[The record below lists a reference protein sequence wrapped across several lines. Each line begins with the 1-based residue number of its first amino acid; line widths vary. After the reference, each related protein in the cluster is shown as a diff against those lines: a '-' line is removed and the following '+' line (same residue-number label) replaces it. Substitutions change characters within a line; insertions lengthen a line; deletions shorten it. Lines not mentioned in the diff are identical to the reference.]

1 MGGRH
6 MSTTVAPQRSERGRA
21 LWFAIATIFG
31 VAGTTTTLGGAVE
44 RVLTGTAGSGGG
56 LGYGLVTML
65 ALVIAFMLGRP
76 WLVHAPGS
84 DAIPTPP
91 AACPAMIGPVEREV
105 ANRDDERAGLIAA
118 ELQGYHFFT
127 DLLRRQTKDII
138 DTTEEA
144 STGIVASLQQV
155 DRSISGMMGFL
166 EQSSANEGVAEIV
179 NRTEREMIL
188 NREMLQAFMDQRA
201 RDAADAGLRQEEIR
215 KATNHLV
222 GMVKHV
228 RDIAR
233 STNMLALNATIEA
246 ARAGEAGRGFSV
258 VASEVKALS
267 RQSDRTARDLQD
279 GIERLQA
286 TIAESLEAIIHK
298 HVDEESQSLSRVA
311 KTITDLTDD
320 LEKLI
325 GHQREVLIRV
335 HHESE
340 AIAHPIMELLDSI
353 QFQDITVSSCGTC
366 PQPRS
371 WSIHTSR
378 FCADSCSTRRRFQKS
393 NRCVPPWKTYSAAT
407 LWRANGIVTARRA
420 VRWQ

>member
-1 MGGRH
+1 MGGFPMRFAVATILGVAVA
-6 MSTTVAPQRSERGRA
+6 TTMLGGTVERA
-21 LWFAIATIFG
+21 L
-31 VAGTTTTLGGAVE
+31 
-44 RVLTGTAGSGGG
+44 TGLAGGG

-65 ALVIAFMLGRP
+65 ALMVAFALGRP
-76 WLVHAPGS
+76 WRAHAPAF
-84 DAIPTPP
+84 DAMPPPPT
-91 AACPAMIGPVEREV
+91 ACPAVIAPQERDVEI
-105 ANRDDERAGLIAA
+105 RDDERAGLIAA

-179 NRTEREMIL
+179 NRTEREMVL
-188 NREMLQAFMDQRA
+188 NREMLQAFMEQRA
-201 RDAADAGLRQEEIR
+201 RDAVDAGLRQEEIR

-228 RDIAR
+228 REIAR
-233 STNMLALNATIEA
+233 STNMLAMNATIEA

-267 RQSDRTARDLQD
+267 RQSDRTARDLHE

-286 TIAESLEAIIHK
+286 TIAESLETIIHK
-298 HVDEESQSLSRVA
+298 HVDEESRSLNRVA

-325 GHQREVLIRV
+325 CHQREVLIRA

-340 AIAHPIMELLDSI
+340 EIARPIMELLGSI
-353 QFQDITVSSCGTC
+353 QFQDITRQQLQHLSTASALVDSHIEVLRGLLLDTSSI
-366 PQPRS
+366 PEIEPLR
-371 WSIHTSR
+371 TSMEDVFSR
-378 FCADSCSTRRRFQKS
+378 YVMASQRDSHREASGQK
-393 NRCVPPWKTYSAAT
+393 
-407 LWRANGIVTARRA
+407 A
-420 VRWQ
+420 VENTGPMIELF